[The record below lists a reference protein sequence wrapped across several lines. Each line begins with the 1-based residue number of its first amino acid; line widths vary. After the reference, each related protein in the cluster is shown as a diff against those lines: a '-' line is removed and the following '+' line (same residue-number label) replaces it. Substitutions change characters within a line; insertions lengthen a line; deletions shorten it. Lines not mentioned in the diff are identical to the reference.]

1 MKAKGYFG
9 SAGGVLVA
17 LDDIGQRIIWSV
29 AKRRN
34 GALVDV
40 HTPRNPRHHRL
51 MFALLNEVI
60 EAGAWDGSTDALLIW
75 CKVAAGHVETTIG
88 PTGELV
94 YIPKSIR
101 FEAMDQTSFN
111 RFFDAAISAVCTRLL
126 VGADAYLL
134 RMHIE
139 QQVDRGH
146 SQMRCA

>member
-1 MKAKGYFG
+1 VKAKGYFQ
-9 SAGGVLVA
+9 SVNGVLA
-17 LDDIGQRIIWSV
+17 PLDDIAQRIAWAV

-34 GALVDV
+34 GALVHV

-60 EAGAWDGSTDALLIW
+60 EAGAWEGSADALLIW

-88 PTGELV
+88 PNGEMV
-94 YIPKSIR
+94 YIPKSIC

-111 RFFDAAISAVCTRLL
+111 QFFDAAISAICTRLL
-126 VGADAYLL
+126 EGADAYLL